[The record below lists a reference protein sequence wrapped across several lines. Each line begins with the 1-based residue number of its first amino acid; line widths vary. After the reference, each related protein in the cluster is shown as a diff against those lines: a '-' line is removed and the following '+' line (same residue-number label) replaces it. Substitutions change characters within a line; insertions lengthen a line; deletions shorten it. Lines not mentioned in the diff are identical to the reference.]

1 MTPRAV
7 TTSII
12 RSVNNYPTSTY
23 KSTTGLVGIEVDF
36 DARNTLLDL
45 TAQCLQSVQVCH
57 SFHHLRESDIS
68 CLICSELHL
77 IVGTERV
84 LKNGCYLLR
93 NL

>member
-7 TTSII
+7 TTTII

-45 TAQCLQSVQVCH
+45 TAQCLQSVQVCVIP
-57 SFHHLRESDIS
+57 FII
-68 CLICSELHL
+68 CVNLIFLASS
-77 IVGTERV
+77 VASST
-84 LKNGCYLLR
+84 
-93 NL
+93 